1 MSALNYVTFKL
12 TRDLSLVQTRSLLP
26 YFPVL
31 GNVLKKVRL
40 NQQLP
45 PEVFLIILTRKIQ

>member
-1 MSALNYVTFKL
+1 MSALNYVTLKL
-12 TRDLSLVQTRSLLP
+12 THDFSLVQTRSFLP

-31 GNVLKKVRL
+31 GNVLNNVHL

-45 PEVFLIILTRKIQ
+45 P